1 MRKIRVLIGVALFC
15 TVMLAGIAQAATPEW
30 WKEAAALY
38 KGVTIRGV
46 SESTPPSKAV
56 RDYAAASFEKLTGI
70 KVEFEV
76 TSWDEMY
83 TKSISDIS
91 RGTGIYDF
99 IYVEQDIIYAYL
111 VKNWLTDMTELME
124 KYPQLTD
131 PDLEIEDFTTFIDYF
146 KDAKGHVFGI
156 PFEAFLKSYVYRKD
170 LFEDPEIRAAF
181 KAEYGWD
188 LRPPKDWDEY
198 TDIAKFFTA
207 WGKKKGIEL
216 YGHVAQ
222 AKTHPCVAYEMLES
236 IWPAWGIYNW
246 GINLEK
252 WRATVENGGTLNSKR
267 AKEAFKWYVDML
279 EYAPPG
285 VRTYTWDETA
295 AVVAAGK
302 IAQGLIYLEN
312 LPWVQLDT
320 SRSVVTGKIGVA
332 LPPTYPGIM
341 SEAARGMGYIGYY
354 DGGAFSIPVSS
365 RKKEA
370 AWLFIQW
377 ATRKEWEPEF
387 ARLAGRVCRKSAFVS
402 PEVKDLDLKLAGY
415 YTMLETKGFLFAG
428 APPLP
433 MHRPLNEL
441 YLKWISRAVAKEV
454 DPYTALDSLAKEV
467 DKLLIELGY

>member
-1 MRKIRVLIGVALFC
+1 MGRKIVVLLVAAAVVC
-15 TVMLAGIAQAATPEW
+15 MTIPAYAGTAEW
-30 WKEAAALY
+30 WQKAAALY

-56 RDYAAASFEKLTGI
+56 RDYAARSFEKLTGI
-70 KVEFEV
+70 KIEFEV

-111 VKNWLTDMTELME
+111 VKNWLTDMTEIME
-124 KYPQLTD
+124 SKPQLTD
-131 PDLEIEDFTTFIDYF
+131 PVLDIDDFTTFIDYF
-146 KDAKGHVFGI
+146 KDADGHVFGI

-170 LFEDPEIRAAF
+170 LFENAEIRDAF
-181 KAEYGWD
+181 KDEYGWD

-198 TDIAKFFTA
+198 TQIAKFFTA

-222 AKTHPCVAYEMLES
+222 AKTHPCVAYEMCES
-236 IWPAWGIYNW
+236 IWPAWGVYNW

-267 AKEAFKWYVDML
+267 AKEAFRWYVDML
-279 EYAPPG
+279 KYAPPG

-295 AVVAAGK
+295 AVVGAGK

-312 LPWVQLDT
+312 LPWVEMDT

-341 SEAARGMGYIGYY
+341 SEAARGLGYIGYY
-354 DGGAFSIPVSS
+354 DGGAFSIPISS
-365 RKKEA
+365 KKKEA

-377 ATRKEWEPEF
+377 ATRKEWSPKF
-387 ARLAGRVCRKSAFVS
+387 AELAGRVCRKSTFAS
-402 PEVKDLDLKLAGY
+402 PEIKALNPKLAGY
-415 YTMLETKGFLFAG
+415 YDMLREKGFLYAG
-428 APPLP
+428 AAPLP
-433 MHRPLNEL
+433 MHRPLNEI
-441 YLKWISRAVAKEV
+441 YLKWVSKAVAGEV
-454 DPYTALDSLAKEV
+454 DPDVAVDSLAKEV

>member
-1 MRKIRVLIGVALFC
+1 MVV
-15 TVMLAGIAQAATPEW
+15 VGIAQAAPPEW
-30 WKEAAALY
+30 WKQAAGLY

-46 SESTPPSKAV
+46 SESTPPSKAI
-56 RDYAAASFEKLTGI
+56 RDYAAPLFEELTGI

-83 TKSISDIS
+83 TKSIADLS
-91 RGTGIYDF
+91 RKTGIYDF

-111 VKNWLTDMTELME
+111 VQNWLTDMTALMAE
-124 KYPQLTD
+124 YPQLTD
-131 PDLEIEDFTTFIDYF
+131 PDFDIEDFTTFINYF

-156 PFEAFLKSYVYRKD
+156 PFEAFLKSYAYRKD
-170 LFEDPEIRAAF
+170 LFEDPEIRDAF
-181 KAEYGWD
+181 KAEYGWN

-198 TDIAKFFTA
+198 TQIAKFFTA
-207 WGKKKGIEL
+207 WGKRKGIEL

-222 AKTHPCVAYEMLES
+222 AKTHPCVAYEMVES

-252 WRATVENGGTLNSKR
+252 WRASVENGGTLNSER
-267 AKEAFKWYVDML
+267 AKEAFRWYVDML
-279 EYAPPG
+279 KYAPPG

-295 AVVAAGK
+295 AVMGAGK

-312 LPWVQLDT
+312 LGWLATDT

-332 LPPTYPGIM
+332 LPPTYPGVM
-341 SEAARGMGYIGYY
+341 SEAVRGLGYIGYY
-354 DGGAFSIPVSS
+354 DGGAFGIPVSS

-370 AWLFIQW
+370 AWLFIQF
-377 ATRKEWEPEF
+377 ATRKEWGPEF
-387 ARLAGRVCRKSAFVS
+387 AGLSGAVCRKSTFAS
-402 PEVKDLDLKLAGY
+402 SKIKALNEKMGGY
-415 YTMLETKGFLFAG
+415 FDMLRDRGFLFAG

-441 YLKWISRAVAKEV
+441 YLKWISRAVAGEV
-454 DPYTALDSLAKEV
+454 DPGEALDALAKEV
-467 DKLLIELGY
+467 DNLLIELGY

>member
-1 MRKIRVLIGVALFC
+1 MIRRTVVLLVAVALVC
-15 TVMLAGIAQAATPEW
+15 MTIPAYAGTAEW
-30 WKEAAALY
+30 WQKAAALY

-56 RDYAAASFEKLTGI
+56 RDYAARSFEKLTGI

-111 VKNWLTDMTELME
+111 VKNWLTDMTEIME
-124 KYPQLTD
+124 SKPQLTD
-131 PDLEIEDFTTFIDYF
+131 PDLDIDDFTTFIDYF
-146 KDAKGHVFGI
+146 KDADGHVFGI

-170 LFEDPEIRAAF
+170 LFEDAEIRAAF

-188 LRPPKDWDEY
+188 LRPPMDWDEY
-198 TDIAKFFTA
+198 TQIAKFFTA

-267 AKEAFKWYVDML
+267 AKEAFRWYVDML
-279 EYAPPG
+279 KYAPPG

-295 AVVAAGK
+295 AVVGAGK

-312 LPWVQLDT
+312 LPWIEMDA

-341 SEAARGMGYIGYY
+341 SEAARGLGYIGYY
-354 DGGAFSIPVSS
+354 DGGAFSIPISS

-377 ATRKEWEPEF
+377 ATRKEWSPKF
-387 ARLAGRVCRKSAFVS
+387 AELAGRVCRKSTFAS
-402 PEVKDLDLKLAGY
+402 PEIKALNPKLAGY
-415 YTMLETKGFLFAG
+415 YDMLRDKGFLYAG
-428 APPLP
+428 AAPLP
-433 MHRPLNEL
+433 MHRPLNEI
-441 YLKWISRAVAKEV
+441 YLKWVSKAIAGEV
-454 DPYTALDSLAKEV
+454 DPDVAVDSLAKEV
-467 DKLLIELGY
+467 DKLLVELGY

>member
-1 MRKIRVLIGVALFC
+1 MRKIGGIIGVVLLC
-15 TVMLAGIAQAATPEW
+15 TLILAGVAQSAPPEW
-30 WKEAAALY
+30 WTKAAALY

-46 SESTPPSKAV
+46 SESTPPSKTI
-56 RDYAAASFEKLTGI
+56 RDYAIPTFEKMTGI

-83 TKSISDIS
+83 TKSISDLAA
-91 RGTGIYDF
+91 GTGIYDF

-111 VKNWLTDMTELME
+111 VKNWLTNMTELVK

-131 PDLEIEDFTTFIDYF
+131 PDFDIDDFTTFIDYF
-146 KDAKGHVFGI
+146 KDAKGDVFGI
-156 PFEAFLKSYVYRKD
+156 PFEAFLKAYAYRKD
-170 LFEDPEIRAAF
+170 LFENPEIRAAF

-198 TDIAKFFTA
+198 TQIAKFFTA
-207 WGKKKGIEL
+207 WGRKKGIEL

-222 AKTHPCVAYEMLES
+222 AKTHPCVAYEMVES

-246 GINLEK
+246 GINMEK

-295 AVVAAGK
+295 AVMGAGK

-312 LPWVQLDT
+312 LGWIATDPA
-320 SRSVVTGKIGVA
+320 RSVVIGKIGVA
-332 LPPTYPGIM
+332 LPPTYPGVM
-341 SEAARGMGYIGYY
+341 SEAARGLGYIGYY
-354 DGGAFSIPVSS
+354 DGGAFSIPTTS

-370 AWLFIQW
+370 AWLFTQY
-377 ATRKEWEPEF
+377 ATRKEWGPEF
-387 ARLAGRVCRKSAFVS
+387 AGLATSVCRKSTFAS
-402 PEVKDLDLKLAGY
+402 PEISVLDQKMGGY
-415 YTMLETKGFLFAG
+415 FTILEEKGFLFAG

-441 YLKWISRAVAKEV
+441 YLKWISRAVAGEV
-454 DPYTALDSLAKEV
+454 DPAAALDSLAKEV
-467 DKLLIELGY
+467 DDLLKELGY